1 MSESLDPRSSQ
12 RPSDPVL
19 SEVGYSPSPR
29 SELSSVS
36 SMHVS
41 PTSHTVG
48 NWRPW
53 SGVAATTAPFS
64 PGFSITA
71 LGAWMPPPLEEVEKG
86 YRDQG
91 GGMLGLG
98 WVQGVACPHP

>member
-19 SEVGYSPSPR
+19 SEVSYSPSPR
-29 SELSSVS
+29 SELSSAN

-48 NWRPW
+48 N
-53 SGVAATTAPFS
+53 
-64 PGFSITA
+64 
-71 LGAWMPPPLEEVEKG
+71 
-86 YRDQG
+86 
-91 GGMLGLG
+91 
-98 WVQGVACPHP
+98 